1 MGALRMNL
9 RASLYGTAFWGGIL
23 LFLAGCLAALWS
35 NLTENPISFFPAV
48 EEVLSSQTVRLCL
61 PVAAA
66 LPYGAAWQEQTVTG
80 FWRFSVSRSGR
91 CSASAGKLVV
101 SWLSG
106 AGAVVLGLLLFLGIA
121 ALVLPGRDASGRL
134 DWNYLPQTAALAG
147 LYGVMSV
154 LGALIY
160 RSRIAAWFT
169 PFLICFLLTMLQE
182 RYFPEVRL
190 LELMNWPAWRSLIAS
205 TVLAAL
211 MLIPME
217 RRLRA

>member
-1 MGALRMNL
+1 MGALRMDL
-9 RASLYGTAFWGGIL
+9 RASLHGTAFLGGIL
-23 LFLAGCLAALWS
+23 LFLVGCLVALWS
-35 NLTENPISFFPAV
+35 NLTENPTSFFPAV
-48 EEVLSSQTVRLCL
+48 EDVLSSQTVRLCL

-66 LPYGAAWQEQTVTG
+66 LPYGAAWQEQTATG

-106 AGAVVLGLLLFLGIA
+106 AGSVLLGFLFYLSIT
-121 ALVLPGRDASGRL
+121 ALILPGQDAVDRL
-134 DWNYLPQTAALAG
+134 NWRIFPQIAALAG
-147 LYGVMSV
+147 LYGLLSV
-154 LGALIY
+154 YGALVF

-169 PFLICFLLTMLQE
+169 PFLICFLLTMLKE
-182 RYFPEVRL
+182 RYFPEVLL